1 MTAALNAGAG
11 TSPGDATSTNPVV
24 STLPNKSPH
33 PYSSVTLSPDRTHAV
48 VAARDVLRVVS
59 ISPSGL
65 SEQRS
70 VRVSQYFAGQAQA
83 QAQAQA
89 KAAQQAAAAN
99 AATHG
104 DVRDA
109 FVSPTAAAAA
119 AAKAAASTSFAA
131 AGAGANVTI
140 NDVAWSL
147 PQSNNGGGQYYGS
160 SAAGGGGADNNGGVS
175 GAGSGP
181 GGAAEDTNAA
191 AVADDGANPSTAAD
205 TATVSSGDPFDNR
218 SYSSHKAQHPP
229 TNEDTLV
236 AAAGSNGVVVVWK
249 AETALLGKGGG
260 GSDNKGFGSHQAK
273 THLPFHHRGDASP
286 ASAAT
291 IGQPEA
297 ILAEH
302 TRAVNRVAFHPT
314 GRRPGLLLTASQ
326 DATVKLWERRATTSV
341 GSQTSQKQQKEKQ
354 KKKKKSWFAMS
365 SSSGQ
370 ESAAPV
376 RSYSWRCIATFQ
388 PKAEAVRDIAWHPN
402 NDDVF
407 AMVTDNGT
415 LLVYDIRVTVRPWV
429 RFSVHAGEATT
440 VDWHPTR
447 KYYLATGGGRD
458 RSVKIW
464 DLENGLS
471 LSKSEDNV
479 ATNSSS
485 DTGGLAE
492 DIAQPNS
499 GSASGRFVTLA
510 DSTATT
516 RSIGSMGSNVSSLT
530 WGPSMKRSF
539 STGPLRPKS
548 SPIVKKHTLAVSA
561 PVTRLEWR
569 PEQSARR
576 KSVMSEA
583 DYGAVDRH
591 DAMVAVTTAPI
602 SGASAGGSG
611 SISLW
616 SWHRSF
622 MPLSIVEGHKDGAVT
637 DFVWLD
643 TPPPTK
649 DTTKAEDDALIGRE
663 VVEKMSLS
671 SPPRASKHVDR
682 LSVSLHNIRHP
693 IFPEASEQDNTV
705 DHWIDLSTA
714 GTWQHV
720 LSVGRDGNCLLQSL
734 ARGERP
740 ISRVPPSTFAIAN
753 LSPFQS
759 GFGSLQIMS
768 LHQDVPSGAQND
780 YKLTGLRRDEGT
792 ASAPGVFHEDALA
805 SSSKEVSKKWD
816 PKPGGQ
822 REPRQTPE
830 LLFSVT
836 DQGDLDEFGAP
847 LDHSQNVAVAPE
859 VQHLS
864 RFADAYRFHTD
875 ADYPSKVDL
884 CVHNSMVADG
894 LQFDSLAHM
903 WRMLAS
909 ILKGACVENLS
920 QVGHSPLP
928 TNPMAFIL
936 LPTIHKLLLERADAG
951 DVQSCVAIC
960 EVMGVVAP
968 PSASGQQPKIIIP
981 NLSIELVREWYL
993 SYIDLLQQM
1002 CLFSHAAALIGT
1014 CADPVVGAL
1023 NQQSTT
1029 IHESCPKCGK
1039 PLDSTV
1045 ASDAKSDDIKV
1056 GLSTQRV
1063 CKRCREQV
1071 GLCFLCHEVVKGMY
1085 VWCPGCGHGG
1095 HLQHALEWF
1104 GGTENQS
1111 PQELC
1116 PVGCGHRCNL
1126 LQRLKAFPEDAQAAM
1141 MCVPVSGG
1149 E

>member
-1 MTAALNAGAG
+1 MASSSG
-11 TSPGDATSTNPVV
+11 STCSNPVV
-24 STLPNKSPH
+24 STLPNKAPH
-33 PYSSVTLSPDRTHAV
+33 PYSAVTLSPDRTHAV
-48 VAARDVLRVVS
+48 VAAKDVLRIVS
-59 ISPSGL
+59 VGPGGL
-65 SEQRS
+65 SERRS
-70 VRVSQYFAGQAQA
+70 VRVSQYFAGQAQV
-83 QAQAQA
+83 QA
-89 KAAQQAAAAN
+89 KAAQQAAAAT
-99 AATHG
+99 AVHG

-119 AAKAAASTSFAA
+119 AAASTSL

-147 PQSNNGGGQYYGS
+147 PQNASGQYYA
-160 SAAGGGGADNNGGVS
+160 SAGGASGGGGGGSSSDHGTSGGV
-175 GAGSGP
+175 GVDDGGMA
-181 GGAAEDTNAA
+181 GGAVVAETSMVYVKA
-191 AVADDGANPSTAAD
+191 DGANASAAAAD

-218 SYSSHKAQHPP
+218 SYSSHRAQHPQ

-249 AETALLGKGGG
+249 AEAALLGKGNADKAFGSQSRGG
-260 GSDNKGFGSHQAK
+260 GGGGGG
-273 THLPFHHRGDASP
+273 PFHHRGGGGPAASP
-286 ASAAT
+286 ASAAA

-341 GSQTSQKQQKEKQ
+341 GSQTRSQQQQQQQHQQQQKVQHQ
-354 KKKKKSWFAMS
+354 KKKKKNWFGMS

-370 ESAAPV
+370 EAVAPV
-376 RSYSWRCIATFQ
+376 RSYSWHCIATFQ
-388 PKAEAVRDIAWHPN
+388 PKAEAVRDIAWHPI

-415 LLVYDIRVTVRPWV
+415 LLVYDIRVTARPWV
-429 RFSVHAGEATT
+429 RFAVHAGEATT

-471 LSKSEDNV
+471 LSKSEENV
-479 ATNSSS
+479 EVNSSS

-492 DIAQPNS
+492 DVAQPSTGSS
-499 GSASGRFVTLA
+499 GGPGRFVALSEAPT
-510 DSTATT
+510 TT
-516 RSIGSMGSNVSSLT
+516 RSANSLT
-530 WGPSMKRSF
+530 WGPSTLTRSL

-548 SPIVKKHTLAVSA
+548 SPIVKKHTLAISA

-569 PEQSARR
+569 PEQSAHRR
-576 KSVMSEA
+576 SIMSES
-583 DYGAVDRH
+583 DFGSVDRH

-616 SWHRSF
+616 SWERPF

-649 DTTKAEDDALIGRE
+649 DATKVEDDALIGRE

-671 SPPRASKHVDR
+671 SPPRGNAHVDR
-682 LSVSLHNIRHP
+682 LSVSLHNTRHP
-693 IFPEASEQDNTV
+693 VFPEAPRDGTA

-734 ARGERP
+734 ARGDRP

-768 LHQDVPSGAQND
+768 LHQDVPSGNSND
-780 YKLTGLRRDEGT
+780 YKLTSLRRDEGT
-792 ASAPGVFHEDALA
+792 ASVPGVFQEDPVGLGDT
-805 SSSKEVSKKWD
+805 SKDENISKEWN

-822 REPRQTPE
+822 REPRQAPE
-830 LLFSVT
+830 LLFSVA

-847 LDHSQNVAVAPE
+847 LTHSMSVAVAPE
-859 VQHLS
+859 VTHLS
-864 RFADAYRFHTD
+864 RFADSYRFYTD
-875 ADYPSKVDL
+875 TDFPSKVDL

-894 LQFDSLAHM
+894 LEFDSLAHM

-909 ILKGACVENLS
+909 LLEGAGLESLS
-920 QVGHSPLP
+920 QIGNSTMP

-936 LPTIHKLLLERADAG
+936 LPTLHKLLLERADAG
-951 DVQSCVAIC
+951 DCQSCVA
-960 EVMGVVAP
+960 
-968 PSASGQQPKIIIP
+968 
-981 NLSIELVREWYL
+981 LV
-993 SYIDLLQQM
+993 
-1002 CLFSHAAALIGT
+1002 
-1014 CADPVVGAL
+1014 
-1023 NQQSTT
+1023 
-1029 IHESCPKCGK
+1029 SC
-1039 PLDSTV
+1039 TV
-1045 ASDAKSDDIKV
+1045 CV
-1056 GLSTQRV
+1056 
-1063 CKRCREQV
+1063 
-1071 GLCFLCHEVVKGMY
+1071 Y
-1085 VWCPGCGHGG
+1085 V
-1095 HLQHALEWF
+1095 
-1104 GGTENQS
+1104 
-1111 PQELC
+1111 ELC
-1116 PVGCGHRCNL
+1116 CDIGCASNVGTYVADICRQCDMSLGVEFG
-1126 LQRLKAFPEDAQAAM
+1126 A
-1141 MCVPVSGG
+1141 
-1149 E
+1149 